1 MGEEMNME
9 TGEHYQG
16 RVNEAR
22 KALSLI
28 QKDMAEP
35 CLMPARDLR
44 RCVE

>member
-1 MGEEMNME
+1 MNTE
-9 TGEHYQG
+9 TGEHCHG
-16 RVNEAR
+16 EVNKLQ

-44 RCVE
+44 RHVE